1 MINLCSGF
9 NTRTF
14 SEIYEDVDDFVSD
27 YNSIG
32 IPATIDVSTVNA
44 LYYMLMAKYA
54 SNAIINSS
62 EAQFK
67 YKLFLIIF
75 EYGPTWEKK
84 LDIQEKLRQLTD
96 ADIEKGTQAIY
107 NTAMNPDG
115 TPATDALTP
124 LNYINSQNTTNYKKS
139 KMDSYTQLWGLLAT
153 DVTEEFLSKFKVL
166 FNPFAVGVHPTYFV
180 TEEDEEEE
188 E

>member
-1 MINLCSGF
+1 MINFCTGF

-14 SEIYEDVDDFVSD
+14 GEIYPTVDVFVND

-32 IPATIDVSTVNA
+32 IPAKIDENSVNT
-44 LYYMLMAKYA
+44 LYYMLLAKYA

-84 LDIQEKLRQLTD
+84 LEIQEKIRGLTD
-96 ADIEKGTQAIY
+96 AEIEKGTQAIY
-107 NTAMNPDG
+107 NSAMNPDG
-115 TPATDALTP
+115 TPATDATTP

-139 KMDSYTQLWGLLAT
+139 KMDAYTQLWGLLAT
-153 DVTEEFLSKFKVL
+153 DVTEDFLKRFKVL
-166 FNPFAVGVHPTYFV
+166 FNPMSIGVHPTYFV
-180 TEEDEEEE
+180 SDAEEDGE
-188 E
+188 